1 MEDRQLSSLDS
12 GRCEFSSHRPEP
24 LVRKAAR
31 ITKPRWFL
39 PKLEPFLDRLGGRIA
54 LAAGVGIAGLSVV
67 TYNLHLESRVNDEL
81 RLSQLEEVVRD
92 AAAYD
97 ATRSL
102 TISGGLNL
110 NASKL
115 GGTEVLAHC
124 GFRNAAPAAFVATI
138 PLRHL
143 LKGGRHI
150 DLGFRSRSSTN

>member
-1 MEDRQLSSLDS
+1 VIHQVRVEGRQFSSLDS

-24 LVRKAAR
+24 LARKAAR

-39 PKLEPFLDRLGGRIA
+39 PKLEPFW
-54 LAAGVGIAGLSVV
+54 
-67 TYNLHLESRVNDEL
+67 
-81 RLSQLEEVVRD
+81 EEVVRD

-102 TISGGLNL
+102 TISGDLNL

-115 GGTEVLAHC
+115 GVTEVLAHR
-124 GFRNAAPAAFVATI
+124 GFRDAAPAAFVATI

-150 DLGFRSRSSTN
+150 DLGFRSRPSTN